1 MAEIKPRWEWRT
13 FGTRFARAEAVFA
26 GLETKGVQE
35 TDEVYLLT
43 EKGSNV
49 KIRAGL
55 LDIKV
60 LQQVNEADLEQWMPV
75 LKEGFPASAATVR
88 DVFRAMQVTPPD
100 LTREEYTFEQ
110 FLG

>member
-1 MAEIKPRWEWRT
+1 MAEITPRWEWRT

-35 TDEVYLLT
+35 TDEIYLLT

-60 LQQVNEADLEQWMPV
+60 LQKVNE
-75 LKEGFPASAATVR
+75 
-88 DVFRAMQVTPPD
+88 RAWSSGC
-100 LTREEYTFEQ
+100 RS
-110 FLG
+110 